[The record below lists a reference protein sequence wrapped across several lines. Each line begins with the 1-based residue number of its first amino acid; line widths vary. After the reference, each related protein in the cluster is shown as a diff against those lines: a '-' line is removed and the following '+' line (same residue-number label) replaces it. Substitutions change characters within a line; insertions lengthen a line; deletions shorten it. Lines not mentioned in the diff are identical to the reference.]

1 MLQGSRREVAEWGV
15 GTSIQRT
22 RIIGPGPVY
31 RNDEARAPVPLASDI
46 MTAATTPG
54 AWAPQQVP
62 AAAVSSRAPI
72 GVPYAEKTSLAGD
85 ATGSL
90 ATTQVTN
97 FIILSVITAL
107 QGILGQCTTGNS
119 VGEGSGKL
127 NKESGAARFFIDL

>member
-1 MLQGSRREVAEWGV
+1 
-15 GTSIQRT
+15 
-22 RIIGPGPVY
+22 
-31 RNDEARAPVPLASDI
+31 